1 MKANKTHFVDLIL
14 EMGWWSE
21 EDIEWEKQNLFKE
34 VSVIYITLSYQS
46 GFLLHLYRVI
56 FFFYCTDFLI
66 FMDIIFCTNFFQ
78 LWTFNTRDVYK
89 FILNLISLFDG
100 VSFLFCC
107 CLKFGVTKELNIF
120 FFLKSKNIRHVYLF
134 KTKQNFADIK
144 TLAWP
149 LQLYF

>member
-1 MKANKTHFVDLIL
+1 MDSNKAHFVDLIL

-21 EDIEWEKQNLFKE
+21 EDIEFEKELFKE

-78 LWTFNTRDVYK
+78 L
-89 FILNLISLFDG
+89 
-100 VSFLFCC
+100 
-107 CLKFGVTKELNIF
+107 
-120 FFLKSKNIRHVYLF
+120 
-134 KTKQNFADIK
+134 
-144 TLAWP
+144 
-149 LQLYF
+149 